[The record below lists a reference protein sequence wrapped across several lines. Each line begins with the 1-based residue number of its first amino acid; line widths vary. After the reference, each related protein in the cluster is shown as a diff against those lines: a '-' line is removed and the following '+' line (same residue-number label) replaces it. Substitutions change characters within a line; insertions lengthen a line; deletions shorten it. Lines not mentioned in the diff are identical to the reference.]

1 MLTKAILALIFPFVL
16 VVLFTRVTYSYIVGT
31 LLTAALIIASYLK
44 GYTQFDYIVG
54 LDAVSLVAGAMYAR
68 KMTRKPNHLNK

>member
-31 LLTAALIIASYLK
+31 ILTAALIAASYFK
-44 GYTQFDYIVG
+44 GYTEFDYIVG
-54 LDAVSLVAGAMYAR
+54 LDAVSLVAGMMYAR
-68 KMTRKPNHLNK
+68 KMNRKPNHLNK